1 MKMKIAQTRSS
12 FLDVMPIIRNVR
24 YWLIATAM
32 LLCCLD
38 ANAEIVASGTCGQK
52 LTWTL
57 NDEGLLSI
65 YGEGEMDNYSSSSQT
80 PWYNN
85 RHSILSLYAEPTVTS
100 IGRYA
105 FSECFTM
112 STSIVIPEGI
122 VSIGDY
128 AFYKCLSGKITIPDN
143 VTTIGKYAFCK
154 SELRSITIPGSVKKI
169 GDSAFSG
176 CWALHDLVILSGVSE
191 IGDNAF
197 KECTSLESVDIPKGV
212 TRIGKETFYCCE
224 RITSIN
230 IPEGVTYIGD
240 GAFCG
245 CYELISINIPEGVTS
260 IGQSCFASCWALS
273 SVILPKSLEN
283 IGLNS
288 FFRCYA
294 LTTISIPTN
303 VTNIGMYAFKQ
314 CTNLTSVIC
323 HAKNPPALNS
333 TETFYGKYTSTTVYV
348 PEESIELYKSA
359 NYWAIFNSYNNIKAI
374 DYNIITYI
382 ADDIVYQVDSLA
394 YGEFVVTP
402 KEPTKQG
409 YTFSGWSEVSTTM
422 PNYDVTI
429 TGTFIPNELA
439 INDSEGIDFA
449 PEHDAYVTSLYHREL
464 ASGKY
469 GTIMLPFTPDAESL
483 ENFAFYSLT
492 SAENDMLIF
501 DEVEAPQA
509 NTPYLFSLREGKSA
523 IQITGGETAISS
535 VITNPEEVNGWQMIG
550 SFTNQTIATSED
562 ADNYYYAYTSADNQ
576 LHKVTKTLNVKPYR
590 AYFVTDTAKPAQ
602 LAVRTRNGE
611 TTLIDAAEVE
621 DFSTGTYYD
630 LSGRRIANPTK
641 GLYIVNGKKVI
652 L

>member
-1 MKMKIAQTRSS
+1 MKIAQTRFS

-105 FSECFTM
+105 FSECFTR

-128 AFYKCLSGKITIPDN
+128 AFYKSLSGKITIPDN

-176 CWALHDLVILSGVSE
+176 CWALYDLVILSGVSE

-273 SVILPKSLEN
+273 SVILPKSLEK

-382 ADDIVYQVDSLA
+382 VDDIVYQVDSLA

-409 YTFSGWSEVSTTM
+409 YTFSGWSEVPTTM

-469 GTIMLPFTPDAESL
+469 GTIMLPFSPDAESL

-523 IQITGGETAISS
+523 TQITGGETTISS

-590 AYFVTDTAKPAQ
+590 AYFVTDTANPAQ

-621 DFSTGTYYD
+621 DFATGTYYD
-630 LSGRRIANPTK
+630 LSGRRVENPTK